1 MSTYDDLILYKFLE
15 NISVV
20 LGWSDSSNEGVNT
33 LLILKKIVLKIL
45 SFSKV
50 VG

>member
-20 LGWSDSSNEGVNT
+20 LGWSDSSNEGVDT
-33 LLILKKIVLKIL
+33 LLKIL